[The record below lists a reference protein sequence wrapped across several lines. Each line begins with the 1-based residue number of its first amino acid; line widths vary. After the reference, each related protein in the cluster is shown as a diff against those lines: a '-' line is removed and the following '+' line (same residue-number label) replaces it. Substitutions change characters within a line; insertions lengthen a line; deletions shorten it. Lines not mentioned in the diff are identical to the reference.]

1 MNKNIKGIT
10 IVLDGD
16 TTKLSKA
23 MQSVVSESVKLH
35 KELKEVERAL
45 KFDPGNAELLSQK
58 QEILTKNIE
67 LTTQRLKK
75 LNDVQAQV
83 EAQFKRGDI
92 SAEQYRGF
100 RREVVL
106 TESSLKDLKRKLA
119 DIDSGSS
126 LDKLK
131 QQFSS
136 IEKSADD
143 AKKSVTELGGELK
156 DLAVGAVA
164 GAGVAGVV
172 QSALDL
178 SELDTKIDISFD
190 INDDSKKVVKESLRE
205 IEAYGVQGEE
215 ALEGL
220 RRQWALNKDASDE
233 ANASIAKGAAAITK
247 AFDGIDF
254 KELIQET
261 NEIGSAIG
269 VSNEEALALTNTLL
283 KAGFPPDQLDTIS
296 EYGQQMKDAG
306 FSAKEIQAIFEQ
318 GINTKTWNIDNLN
331 DGVKEARIRMAEMAT
346 GVSKSM
352 SDYIL
357 PSISLT
363 AAEFEEFSSIMSKSV
378 KDRTEQEKARL
389 DELFQKSEGIQ
400 QKFMDWGAAVAAGGE
415 QGSQAMKEVVDLLSS
430 VEDKAVQNALAVE
443 IFGTKWEDQGQ
454 NLISVFKSVG
464 DATDKSKSNID
475 GLADTVNKIDE
486 TPAVQFRQAISDLKT
501 ALEPVLAVL
510 AKIIGIIASWVSE
523 NSKLASIIITIA
535 AIGAAITPLTVGFK
549 ALLGPILA
557 ITKGIGKFG
566 NAVKSMSINAGNNIK
581 NLSNSFSNVSNK
593 VKNAGTSVKGLDGDF
608 KKLNTTLKNVKTS
621 SSGANQ
627 SINTLNNNTSRLSS
641 SKNKL
646 NTTMKNT
653 NQTLGSLSSN
663 FTKAGNSA
671 SNASTKAGKVSGIF
685 GKMSPLL
692 GKVGK
697 LLPTIAR
704 GFLGFTNPVGIAVN
718 AISFL
723 IDKFDLFKKID
734 LKKIGKWI
742 IDGFLKGLKSAWNN
756 VVSWIKNKAK
766 EVGDWFKKIL
776 GIRSPSRVFMKFGQ
790 YTMEGYKI
798 GLDKMSSTVNK
809 DVANAAYSVTQSFK
823 NALGKSRLKDAIPR
837 LSVDTIQKTTVE
849 YRNGMQNNTQQN
861 TYTNGLLESL
871 LDKMSKING
880 GDGNHTAT
888 INLYLDGDMIGK
900 ANVDYINRRS
910 KIEGRSVL
918 KNLTF

>member
-119 DIDSGSS
+119 DIDGGSS

-296 EYGQQMKDAG
+296 EYGQQMRDAG
-306 FSAKEIQAIFEQ
+306 FSAKEIQSIFEA
-318 GINTKTWNIDNLN
+318 GIDTKTWNIDNLN
-331 DGVKEARIRMAEMAT
+331 DGVKEARIRMAEMSQ
-346 GVSKSM
+346 GLSKAM
-352 SDYIL
+352 VENLL
-357 PSISLT
+357 PSVGMAS
-363 AAEFEEFSSIMSKSV
+363 
-378 KDRTEQEKARL
+378 EKFI
-389 DELFQKSEGIQ
+389 E
-400 QKFMDWGAAVAAGGE
+400 WGQAVAEGGE
-415 QGSQAMKEVVDLLSS
+415 QGSKAMSEMVTWLDGI
-430 VEDKAVQNALAVE
+430 EDKALKNAIAVE

-627 SINTLNNNTSRLSS
+627 SINTLNNNTSRLST

-809 DVANAAYSVTQSFK
+809 DVANTAYSVTQSFK

-837 LSVDTIQKTTVE
+837 LSVDTIQKTTFE
-849 YRNGMQNNTQQN
+849 YRNSMQNNTQQS

>member
-296 EYGQQMKDAG
+296 EYGQQMRDAG
-306 FSAKEIQAIFEQ
+306 FSVKEIQSIFEA
-318 GINTKTWNIDNLN
+318 GIDTKTWNIDNLN
-331 DGVKEARIRMAEMAT
+331 DGVKEARIRMAEMSQ
-346 GVSKSM
+346 GLSKAM
-352 SDYIL
+352 VENLL
-357 PSISLT
+357 PSVGMAS
-363 AAEFEEFSSIMSKSV
+363 
-378 KDRTEQEKARL
+378 EKFI
-389 DELFQKSEGIQ
+389 E
-400 QKFMDWGAAVAAGGE
+400 WGQAVAEGGE
-415 QGSQAMKEVVDLLSS
+415 QGSKAMSEMVTWLDGI
-430 VEDKAVQNALAVE
+430 EDKALKNAIVVE

-627 SINTLNNNTSRLSS
+627 SINTLNNNTSRLST

-742 IDGFLKGLKSAWNN
+742 IDGFLKGLKSRWNN

-849 YRNGMQNNTQQN
+849 YRNGMQNNTQQS

-910 KIEGRSVL
+910 KIEGRSIL

>member
-119 DIDSGSS
+119 DIDGGSS

-296 EYGQQMKDAG
+296 EYGQQMRDAG
-306 FSAKEIQAIFEQ
+306 FSAKEIQSIFEA
-318 GINTKTWNIDNLN
+318 GIDTKTWNIDNLN
-331 DGVKEARIRMAEMAT
+331 DGVKEARIRMAEMSQ
-346 GVSKSM
+346 GLSKAM
-352 SDYIL
+352 VENLL
-357 PSISLT
+357 PSVGMAS
-363 AAEFEEFSSIMSKSV
+363 
-378 KDRTEQEKARL
+378 EKFI
-389 DELFQKSEGIQ
+389 E
-400 QKFMDWGAAVAAGGE
+400 WGQAVAEGGE
-415 QGSQAMKEVVDLLSS
+415 QGSKAMSEMVTWLDGI
-430 VEDKAVQNALAVE
+430 EDKALKNAIAVE

-501 ALEPVLAVL
+501 ALEPVLEVL

-742 IDGFLKGLKSAWNN
+742 IDEFLKGLKSRWNN

-849 YRNGMQNNTQQN
+849 YRNGMQNNTQQS

-910 KIEGRSVL
+910 KIEGRSIL

>member
-119 DIDSGSS
+119 DIDGGSS

-296 EYGQQMKDAG
+296 EYGQQMRDAG
-306 FSAKEIQAIFEQ
+306 FSAKEIQSIFEA
-318 GINTKTWNIDNLN
+318 GIDTKTWNIDNLN
-331 DGVKEARIRMAEMAT
+331 DGVKEARIRMAEMSQ
-346 GVSKSM
+346 GLSKAM
-352 SDYIL
+352 VENLL
-357 PSISLT
+357 PSVGMAS
-363 AAEFEEFSSIMSKSV
+363 
-378 KDRTEQEKARL
+378 EKFI
-389 DELFQKSEGIQ
+389 E
-400 QKFMDWGAAVAAGGE
+400 WGQAVAEGGE
-415 QGSQAMKEVVDLLSS
+415 QGSKAMSEMVTWLDGI
-430 VEDKAVQNALAVE
+430 EDKALKNAIAVE

-501 ALEPVLAVL
+501 ALEPVLEVL

-608 KKLNTTLKNVKTS
+608 KKINTTLKNVKTS

-849 YRNGMQNNTQQN
+849 YRNGMQNNTQQS

-910 KIEGRSVL
+910 KIEGRSIL

>member
-1 MNKNIKGIT
+1 MNKNIRGIT

-119 DIDSGSS
+119 DIDGGSS

-296 EYGQQMKDAG
+296 EYGQQMRDAG
-306 FSAKEIQAIFEQ
+306 FSAKEIQSIFEA
-318 GINTKTWNIDNLN
+318 GIDTKTWNIDNLN
-331 DGVKEARIRMAEMAT
+331 DGVKEARIRMAEMSQ
-346 GVSKSM
+346 GLSKAM
-352 SDYIL
+352 EENLL
-357 PSISLT
+357 PSVGMAS
-363 AAEFEEFSSIMSKSV
+363 
-378 KDRTEQEKARL
+378 EKFI
-389 DELFQKSEGIQ
+389 E
-400 QKFMDWGAAVAAGGE
+400 WGQAVAEGGE
-415 QGSQAMKEVVDLLSS
+415 QGSKAMSEMVTWFDGI
-430 VEDKAVQNALAVE
+430 EDKALKNAIAVE

-627 SINTLNNNTSRLSS
+627 SINTL
-641 SKNKL
+641 
-646 NTTMKNT
+646 
-653 NQTLGSLSSN
+653 
-663 FTKAGNSA
+663 
-671 SNASTKAGKVSGIF
+671 
-685 GKMSPLL
+685 
-692 GKVGK
+692 
-697 LLPTIAR
+697 
-704 GFLGFTNPVGIAVN
+704 
-718 AISFL
+718 
-723 IDKFDLFKKID
+723 D
-734 LKKIGKWI
+734 
-742 IDGFLKGLKSAWNN
+742 
-756 VVSWIKNKAK
+756 
-766 EVGDWFKKIL
+766 
-776 GIRSPSRVFMKFGQ
+776 
-790 YTMEGYKI
+790 
-798 GLDKMSSTVNK
+798 
-809 DVANAAYSVTQSFK
+809 
-823 NALGKSRLKDAIPR
+823 
-837 LSVDTIQKTTVE
+837 
-849 YRNGMQNNTQQN
+849 
-861 TYTNGLLESL
+861 
-871 LDKMSKING
+871 
-880 GDGNHTAT
+880 
-888 INLYLDGDMIGK
+888 
-900 ANVDYINRRS
+900 
-910 KIEGRSVL
+910 
-918 KNLTF
+918 

>member
-119 DIDSGSS
+119 DIDGGSS

-296 EYGQQMKDAG
+296 EYGQQMRDAG
-306 FSAKEIQAIFEQ
+306 FSAKEIQSIFEA
-318 GINTKTWNIDNLN
+318 GIDTKTWNIDNLN
-331 DGVKEARIRMAEMAT
+331 DGVKEARIRMAEMSQ
-346 GVSKSM
+346 GLSKAM
-352 SDYIL
+352 EENLL
-357 PSISLT
+357 PSVGMAS
-363 AAEFEEFSSIMSKSV
+363 
-378 KDRTEQEKARL
+378 EKFI
-389 DELFQKSEGIQ
+389 E
-400 QKFMDWGAAVAAGGE
+400 WGQAVAEGGE
-415 QGSQAMKEVVDLLSS
+415 QGSKAMSEMVTWLDGI
-430 VEDKAVQNALAVE
+430 EDKALKNAIVVE

-501 ALEPVLAVL
+501 ALEPVLEVL

-849 YRNGMQNNTQQN
+849 YRNGMQNNTQQS

-910 KIEGRSVL
+910 KIEGRSIL

>member
-296 EYGQQMKDAG
+296 EYGQQMRDAG
-306 FSAKEIQAIFEQ
+306 FSVKEIQSIFEA
-318 GINTKTWNIDNLN
+318 GIDTKTWNIDNLN
-331 DGVKEARIRMAEMAT
+331 DGVKEARIRMAEMSQ
-346 GVSKSM
+346 GLSKAM
-352 SDYIL
+352 VENLL
-357 PSISLT
+357 PSVGMAS
-363 AAEFEEFSSIMSKSV
+363 
-378 KDRTEQEKARL
+378 EKFI
-389 DELFQKSEGIQ
+389 E
-400 QKFMDWGAAVAAGGE
+400 WGQAVAEGGE
-415 QGSQAMKEVVDLLSS
+415 QGSKAMSEMVTWLDGI
-430 VEDKAVQNALAVE
+430 EDKALKNAIAVE

-501 ALEPVLAVL
+501 ALEPVLEVL

-742 IDGFLKGLKSAWNN
+742 IDGFLKGLKSRWNN

-766 EVGDWFKKIL
+766 EVGDWFKKTL

-849 YRNGMQNNTQQN
+849 YRNGMQNNTQQS

-910 KIEGRSVL
+910 KIEGRSIL

>member
-119 DIDSGSS
+119 DIDGGSS

-296 EYGQQMKDAG
+296 EYGQQMRDAG
-306 FSAKEIQAIFEQ
+306 FSAKEIQSIFEA
-318 GINTKTWNIDNLN
+318 GIDTKTWNIDNLN
-331 DGVKEARIRMAEMAT
+331 DGVKEARIRMAEMSQ
-346 GVSKSM
+346 GLSKAM
-352 SDYIL
+352 VENLL
-357 PSISLT
+357 PSVGMAS
-363 AAEFEEFSSIMSKSV
+363 
-378 KDRTEQEKARL
+378 EKFI
-389 DELFQKSEGIQ
+389 E
-400 QKFMDWGAAVAAGGE
+400 WGQAVAEGGE
-415 QGSQAMKEVVDLLSS
+415 QGSKAMSEMVTWLDGI
-430 VEDKAVQNALAVE
+430 EDKALKNAIAVE

-501 ALEPVLAVL
+501 ALEPVLEVL

-608 KKLNTTLKNVKTS
+608 KKLNITLKNVKTS

-627 SINTLNNNTSRLSS
+627 SINTLNNNTSRLST

-849 YRNGMQNNTQQN
+849 YRNGMQNNTQQS

-910 KIEGRSVL
+910 KIEGRSIL

>member
-296 EYGQQMKDAG
+296 EYGQQMRDAG
-306 FSAKEIQAIFEQ
+306 FSAKEIQSIFEA
-318 GINTKTWNIDNLN
+318 GIDTKTWNIDNLN
-331 DGVKEARIRMAEMAT
+331 DGVKEARIRMAEMSQ
-346 GVSKSM
+346 GLSKAM
-352 SDYIL
+352 EENLL
-357 PSISLT
+357 PSVGMAS
-363 AAEFEEFSSIMSKSV
+363 
-378 KDRTEQEKARL
+378 EKFI
-389 DELFQKSEGIQ
+389 E
-400 QKFMDWGAAVAAGGE
+400 WGQAVAEGGE
-415 QGSQAMKEVVDLLSS
+415 QGSKAMSEMVTWLDGI
-430 VEDKAVQNALAVE
+430 EDKALKNAIAVE

-742 IDGFLKGLKSAWNN
+742 IDGFLKGLKSRWNN

-849 YRNGMQNNTQQN
+849 YRNSMQNNTQQS

-880 GDGNHTAT
+880 GDGNHTAI
-888 INLYLDGDMIGK
+888 INLYFDGDMIGK
-900 ANVDYINRRS
+900 ASVDYINRKSR
-910 KIEGRSVL
+910 IEGRSIL

>member
-296 EYGQQMKDAG
+296 EYGQQMRDAG
-306 FSAKEIQAIFEQ
+306 FSVKEIQSIFEA
-318 GINTKTWNIDNLN
+318 GIDTKTWNIDNLN
-331 DGVKEARIRMAEMAT
+331 DGVKEARIRMAEMSQ
-346 GVSKSM
+346 GLSKAM
-352 SDYIL
+352 VENLL
-357 PSISLT
+357 PSVGMAS
-363 AAEFEEFSSIMSKSV
+363 
-378 KDRTEQEKARL
+378 EKFI
-389 DELFQKSEGIQ
+389 E
-400 QKFMDWGAAVAAGGE
+400 WGQAVAEGGE
-415 QGSQAMKEVVDLLSS
+415 QGSKAMSEMVTWLDGI
-430 VEDKAVQNALAVE
+430 EDKALKNAIAVE

-501 ALEPVLAVL
+501 ALEPVLEVL

-608 KKLNTTLKNVKTS
+608 KKLNITLKNVKTS

-627 SINTLNNNTSRLSS
+627 SINTLNNNTSRLST

-809 DVANAAYSVTQSFK
+809 DVANTAYSVTQSFK

-849 YRNGMQNNTQQN
+849 YRNGMQNNTQQS

-880 GDGNHTAT
+880 GDGNHTVT
-888 INLYLDGDMIGK
+888 INLYLDRDMIGK

-910 KIEGRSVL
+910 KIEGRSIL

>member
-296 EYGQQMKDAG
+296 EYGQQMRDAG
-306 FSAKEIQAIFEQ
+306 FSAKEIQSIFEA
-318 GINTKTWNIDNLN
+318 GIDTKTWNIDNLN
-331 DGVKEARIRMAEMAT
+331 DGVKEARIRMAEMSQ
-346 GVSKSM
+346 GLSKAM
-352 SDYIL
+352 EENLL
-357 PSISLT
+357 PSVGMAS
-363 AAEFEEFSSIMSKSV
+363 
-378 KDRTEQEKARL
+378 EKFI
-389 DELFQKSEGIQ
+389 E
-400 QKFMDWGAAVAAGGE
+400 WGQAVAEGGE
-415 QGSQAMKEVVDLLSS
+415 QGSKAMSEMVTWLDGI
-430 VEDKAVQNALAVE
+430 EDKALKNAIAVE

-593 VKNAGTSVKGLDGDF
+593 VKNAGASVKGLDGDF

-627 SINTLNNNTSRLSS
+627 SINTLNNNTSRLST

-742 IDGFLKGLKSAWNN
+742 IDGFLKGLKSRWNN

-849 YRNGMQNNTQQN
+849 YRNGMQNNTQQS

-910 KIEGRSVL
+910 KIEGRSIL

>member
-296 EYGQQMKDAG
+296 EYGQQMRDAG
-306 FSAKEIQAIFEQ
+306 FSVKEIQSIFEA
-318 GINTKTWNIDNLN
+318 GIDTKTWNIDNLN
-331 DGVKEARIRMAEMAT
+331 DGVKEARIRMAEMSQ
-346 GVSKSM
+346 GLSKAM
-352 SDYIL
+352 VENLL
-357 PSISLT
+357 PSVGMAS
-363 AAEFEEFSSIMSKSV
+363 
-378 KDRTEQEKARL
+378 EKFI
-389 DELFQKSEGIQ
+389 E
-400 QKFMDWGAAVAAGGE
+400 WGQAVAEGGE
-415 QGSQAMKEVVDLLSS
+415 QGSKAMSEMVTWLDGI
-430 VEDKAVQNALAVE
+430 EDKALKNAIAVE

-501 ALEPVLAVL
+501 ALEPVLEVL

-910 KIEGRSVL
+910 KIEGRSIL

>member
-1 MNKNIKGIT
+1 MNKNIRGIT

-119 DIDSGSS
+119 DIDGGSS
-126 LDKLK
+126 LDRLK

-156 DLAVGAVA
+156 DLAV

-220 RRQWALNKDASDE
+220 RRQWALNKNASDE

-296 EYGQQMKDAG
+296 EYGQQMRDAG
-306 FSAKEIQAIFEQ
+306 FSAKEIQSIFEA
-318 GINTKTWNIDNLN
+318 GIDTKTWNIDNLN
-331 DGVKEARIRMAEMAT
+331 DGVKEARIRMAEMSQ
-346 GVSKSM
+346 GLSKAM
-352 SDYIL
+352 VENLL
-357 PSISLT
+357 PSVGMAS
-363 AAEFEEFSSIMSKSV
+363 
-378 KDRTEQEKARL
+378 EKFI
-389 DELFQKSEGIQ
+389 E
-400 QKFMDWGAAVAAGGE
+400 WGQAVAEGGE
-415 QGSQAMKEVVDLLSS
+415 QGSKAMSEMVTWLDGI
-430 VEDKAVQNALAVE
+430 EDKALKNAIAVE

-501 ALEPVLAVL
+501 ALEPVLEVL

-849 YRNGMQNNTQQN
+849 YRNGMQNNTQQS

-910 KIEGRSVL
+910 KIEGRSIL

>member
-119 DIDSGSS
+119 DIDGGSS

-296 EYGQQMKDAG
+296 EYGQQMRDAG
-306 FSAKEIQAIFEQ
+306 FSAKEIQSIFEA
-318 GINTKTWNIDNLN
+318 GIDTKTWNIDNLN
-331 DGVKEARIRMAEMAT
+331 DGVKEARIRMAEMSQ
-346 GVSKSM
+346 GLSKAM
-352 SDYIL
+352 VENLL
-357 PSISLT
+357 PSVGMAS
-363 AAEFEEFSSIMSKSV
+363 
-378 KDRTEQEKARL
+378 EKFI
-389 DELFQKSEGIQ
+389 E
-400 QKFMDWGAAVAAGGE
+400 WGQAVAEGGE
-415 QGSQAMKEVVDLLSS
+415 QGSKAMSEMVTWLDGI
-430 VEDKAVQNALAVE
+430 EDKALKNAIAVE

-501 ALEPVLAVL
+501 ALEPVLEVL

-593 VKNAGTSVKGLDGDF
+593 VKNAGASVKGLDGDF

-627 SINTLNNNTSRLSS
+627 SINTLNNNTSRLST

-790 YTMEGYKI
+790 YTMEGYKL
-798 GLDKMSSTVNK
+798 GLNKMSSTVNK
-809 DVANAAYSVTQSFK
+809 DVANTAYSVTQSFK

-849 YRNGMQNNTQQN
+849 YRNGMQNNTQQS

-910 KIEGRSVL
+910 KIEGRSIL

>member
-296 EYGQQMKDAG
+296 EYGQQMRDAG
-306 FSAKEIQAIFEQ
+306 FSAKEIQSIFEA
-318 GINTKTWNIDNLN
+318 GIDTKTWNIDNLN
-331 DGVKEARIRMAEMAT
+331 DGVKEARIRMAEMSQ
-346 GVSKSM
+346 GLSKAM
-352 SDYIL
+352 VENLL
-357 PSISLT
+357 PSVGMAS
-363 AAEFEEFSSIMSKSV
+363 
-378 KDRTEQEKARL
+378 EKFI
-389 DELFQKSEGIQ
+389 E
-400 QKFMDWGAAVAAGGE
+400 WGQAVAEGGE
-415 QGSQAMKEVVDLLSS
+415 QGSKAMSEMVTWLDGI
-430 VEDKAVQNALAVE
+430 EDKALKNAIAVE

-501 ALEPVLAVL
+501 ALEPVLEVL

-849 YRNGMQNNTQQN
+849 YRNSMQNNTQQS

-910 KIEGRSVL
+910 KIEGRSIL

>member
-296 EYGQQMKDAG
+296 EYGQQMRDAG
-306 FSAKEIQAIFEQ
+306 FSVKEIQSIFEA
-318 GINTKTWNIDNLN
+318 GIDTKTWNIDNLN
-331 DGVKEARIRMAEMAT
+331 DGVKEARIRMAEMSQ
-346 GVSKSM
+346 GLSKAM
-352 SDYIL
+352 EENLL
-357 PSISLT
+357 PSVGMAS
-363 AAEFEEFSSIMSKSV
+363 
-378 KDRTEQEKARL
+378 EKFI
-389 DELFQKSEGIQ
+389 E
-400 QKFMDWGAAVAAGGE
+400 WGQAVAEGGE
-415 QGSQAMKEVVDLLSS
+415 QGSKAMSEMVTWLDGI
-430 VEDKAVQNALAVE
+430 EDKALKNAIVVE

-501 ALEPVLAVL
+501 ALEPVLEVL

-593 VKNAGTSVKGLDGDF
+593 VKNAGASVKGLDGDF

-627 SINTLNNNTSRLSS
+627 SINTLNNNTSRLST

-742 IDGFLKGLKSAWNN
+742 IDGFLKGLKSRWNN

-849 YRNGMQNNTQQN
+849 YRNGMQNNTQQS

-910 KIEGRSVL
+910 KIEGRSIL

>member
-296 EYGQQMKDAG
+296 EYGQQMRDAG
-306 FSAKEIQAIFEQ
+306 FSVKEIQSIFEA
-318 GINTKTWNIDNLN
+318 GIDTKTWNIDNLN
-331 DGVKEARIRMAEMAT
+331 DGVKEARIRMAEMSQ
-346 GVSKSM
+346 GLSKAM
-352 SDYIL
+352 VENLL
-357 PSISLT
+357 PSVGMAS
-363 AAEFEEFSSIMSKSV
+363 
-378 KDRTEQEKARL
+378 EKFI
-389 DELFQKSEGIQ
+389 E
-400 QKFMDWGAAVAAGGE
+400 WGQAVAEGGE
-415 QGSQAMKEVVDLLSS
+415 QGSKAMSEMVTWLDGI
-430 VEDKAVQNALAVE
+430 EDKALKNAIAVE

-501 ALEPVLAVL
+501 ALEPVLEVL

-742 IDGFLKGLKSAWNN
+742 IDGFLKGLKSRWNN

-849 YRNGMQNNTQQN
+849 YRNGMQNNTQQS

-910 KIEGRSVL
+910 KIEGRSIL

>member
-296 EYGQQMKDAG
+296 EYGQQMRDAG
-306 FSAKEIQAIFEQ
+306 FSVKEIQSIFEA
-318 GINTKTWNIDNLN
+318 GIDTKTWNIDNLN
-331 DGVKEARIRMAEMAT
+331 DGVKEARIRMAEMSQ
-346 GVSKSM
+346 GLSKAM
-352 SDYIL
+352 EENLL
-357 PSISLT
+357 PSVGMAS
-363 AAEFEEFSSIMSKSV
+363 
-378 KDRTEQEKARL
+378 EKFI
-389 DELFQKSEGIQ
+389 E
-400 QKFMDWGAAVAAGGE
+400 WGQAVAEGGE
-415 QGSQAMKEVVDLLSS
+415 QGSKAMSEMVTWLDGI
-430 VEDKAVQNALAVE
+430 EDKALKNAIVVE

-742 IDGFLKGLKSAWNN
+742 IDGFLKGLKSRWNN

-849 YRNGMQNNTQQN
+849 YRNSMQNNTQQS

-880 GDGNHTAT
+880 GDGNHTAI
-888 INLYLDGDMIGK
+888 INLYFDGDMIGK
-900 ANVDYINRRS
+900 ASVDYINRKSR
-910 KIEGRSVL
+910 IEGRSIL

>member
-119 DIDSGSS
+119 DIDGGSS

-296 EYGQQMKDAG
+296 EYGQQMRDAG
-306 FSAKEIQAIFEQ
+306 FSAKEIQSIFEA
-318 GINTKTWNIDNLN
+318 GIDTKTWNIDNLN
-331 DGVKEARIRMAEMAT
+331 DGVKEARIRMAEMSQ
-346 GVSKSM
+346 GLSKAM
-352 SDYIL
+352 VENLL
-357 PSISLT
+357 PSVGMAS
-363 AAEFEEFSSIMSKSV
+363 
-378 KDRTEQEKARL
+378 EKFI
-389 DELFQKSEGIQ
+389 E
-400 QKFMDWGAAVAAGGE
+400 WGQAVAEGGE
-415 QGSQAMKEVVDLLSS
+415 QGSKAMSEMVTWLDGI
-430 VEDKAVQNALAVE
+430 EDKALKNAIAVE

-501 ALEPVLAVL
+501 ALEPVLEVL

-608 KKLNTTLKNVKTS
+608 KKLNITLKNVKTS

-627 SINTLNNNTSRLSS
+627 SINTLNNNTSRLST

>member
-119 DIDSGSS
+119 DIDGGSS

-296 EYGQQMKDAG
+296 EYGQQMRDAG
-306 FSAKEIQAIFEQ
+306 FSAKEIQSIFEA
-318 GINTKTWNIDNLN
+318 GIDTKTWNIDNLN
-331 DGVKEARIRMAEMAT
+331 DGVKEARIRMAEMSQ
-346 GVSKSM
+346 GLSKAM
-352 SDYIL
+352 VENLL
-357 PSISLT
+357 PSVGMAS
-363 AAEFEEFSSIMSKSV
+363 
-378 KDRTEQEKARL
+378 EKFI
-389 DELFQKSEGIQ
+389 E
-400 QKFMDWGAAVAAGGE
+400 WGQAVAEGGE
-415 QGSQAMKEVVDLLSS
+415 QGSKAMSEMVTWLDGI
-430 VEDKAVQNALAVE
+430 EDKALKNAIAVE

-486 TPAVQFRQAISDLKT
+486 TPVVQFRQAISDLKT

-910 KIEGRSVL
+910 KIEGRSIL

>member
-1 MNKNIKGIT
+1 MNKNIRGIT

-119 DIDSGSS
+119 EIDGGSS

-296 EYGQQMKDAG
+296 EYGQQMRDAG
-306 FSAKEIQAIFEQ
+306 FSAKEIQSIFEA
-318 GINTKTWNIDNLN
+318 GIDTKTWNIDNLN
-331 DGVKEARIRMAEMAT
+331 DGVKEARIRMAEMSQ
-346 GVSKSM
+346 GLSKAM
-352 SDYIL
+352 VENLL
-357 PSISLT
+357 PSVGMAS
-363 AAEFEEFSSIMSKSV
+363 
-378 KDRTEQEKARL
+378 EKFI
-389 DELFQKSEGIQ
+389 E
-400 QKFMDWGAAVAAGGE
+400 WGQAVAEGGE
-415 QGSQAMKEVVDLLSS
+415 QGSKAMSEMVTWLDGI
-430 VEDKAVQNALAVE
+430 EDKALKNAIAVE
-443 IFGTKWEDQGQ
+443 IFGIKWEDQGQ

-627 SINTLNNNTSRLSS
+627 SINTLNNNTSRLST

-809 DVANAAYSVTQSFK
+809 DVANTAYSVTQSFK

-837 LSVDTIQKTTVE
+837 LSVDTIQKTTFE
-849 YRNGMQNNTQQN
+849 YRNSMQNNTQQS

-871 LDKMSKING
+871 LDKMSKINS

-888 INLYLDGDMIGK
+888 INLYLDGDIIGK

>member
-119 DIDSGSS
+119 DIDGGSS

-296 EYGQQMKDAG
+296 EYGQQMRDAG
-306 FSAKEIQAIFEQ
+306 FSAKEIQSIFEA
-318 GINTKTWNIDNLN
+318 GIDTKTWNIDNLN
-331 DGVKEARIRMAEMAT
+331 DGVKEARIRMAEMSQ
-346 GVSKSM
+346 GLSKAM
-352 SDYIL
+352 EENLL
-357 PSISLT
+357 PSVGMAS
-363 AAEFEEFSSIMSKSV
+363 
-378 KDRTEQEKARL
+378 EKFI
-389 DELFQKSEGIQ
+389 E
-400 QKFMDWGAAVAAGGE
+400 WGQAVAEGGE
-415 QGSQAMKEVVDLLSS
+415 QGSKAMSEMVTWLDGI
-430 VEDKAVQNALAVE
+430 EDKALKNAIAVE

-849 YRNGMQNNTQQN
+849 YRNGMQNNTQQS

-910 KIEGRSVL
+910 KIEGRSIL

>member
-296 EYGQQMKDAG
+296 EYGQQMRDAG
-306 FSAKEIQAIFEQ
+306 FSVKEIQSIFEA
-318 GINTKTWNIDNLN
+318 GIDTKTWNIDNLN
-331 DGVKEARIRMAEMAT
+331 DGVKEARIRMAEMSQ
-346 GVSKSM
+346 GLSKAM
-352 SDYIL
+352 VENLL
-357 PSISLT
+357 PSVGMAS
-363 AAEFEEFSSIMSKSV
+363 
-378 KDRTEQEKARL
+378 EKFI
-389 DELFQKSEGIQ
+389 E
-400 QKFMDWGAAVAAGGE
+400 WGQAVAEGGE
-415 QGSQAMKEVVDLLSS
+415 QGSKAMSEMVTWLDGI
-430 VEDKAVQNALAVE
+430 EDKALKNAIAVE

-501 ALEPVLAVL
+501 ALEPVLEVL

-608 KKLNTTLKNVKTS
+608 KKLNITLKNVKTS

-627 SINTLNNNTSRLSS
+627 SINTLNNNTSRLST

>member
-119 DIDSGSS
+119 DIDGGSS

-296 EYGQQMKDAG
+296 EYGQQMRDAG
-306 FSAKEIQAIFEQ
+306 FSAKEIQSIFEA
-318 GINTKTWNIDNLN
+318 GIDTKTWNIDNLN
-331 DGVKEARIRMAEMAT
+331 DGVKEARIRMAEMSQ
-346 GVSKSM
+346 GLSKAM
-352 SDYIL
+352 VENLL
-357 PSISLT
+357 PSVGMAS
-363 AAEFEEFSSIMSKSV
+363 
-378 KDRTEQEKARL
+378 EKFI
-389 DELFQKSEGIQ
+389 E
-400 QKFMDWGAAVAAGGE
+400 WGQAVAEGGE
-415 QGSQAMKEVVDLLSS
+415 QGSKAMSEMVTWLDGI
-430 VEDKAVQNALAVE
+430 EDKALKNAIAVE

-501 ALEPVLAVL
+501 ALEPVLEVL

-849 YRNGMQNNTQQN
+849 YRNGMQNNTQQS

>member
-296 EYGQQMKDAG
+296 EYGQQMRDAG
-306 FSAKEIQAIFEQ
+306 FSVKEIQSIFEA
-318 GINTKTWNIDNLN
+318 GIDTKTWNIDNLN
-331 DGVKEARIRMAEMAT
+331 DGVKEARIRMAEMSQ
-346 GVSKSM
+346 GLSKAM
-352 SDYIL
+352 EENLL
-357 PSISLT
+357 PSVGMAS
-363 AAEFEEFSSIMSKSV
+363 
-378 KDRTEQEKARL
+378 EKFI
-389 DELFQKSEGIQ
+389 E
-400 QKFMDWGAAVAAGGE
+400 WGQAVAEGGE
-415 QGSQAMKEVVDLLSS
+415 QGSKAMSEMVTWLDGI
-430 VEDKAVQNALAVE
+430 EDKALKNAIAVE

-501 ALEPVLAVL
+501 ALEPVLEVL

-608 KKLNTTLKNVKTS
+608 KKLNITLKNVKTS

-627 SINTLNNNTSRLSS
+627 SINTLNNNTSRLST

-849 YRNGMQNNTQQN
+849 YRNSMQNNTQQS

-880 GDGNHTAT
+880 GDGNHTAI
-888 INLYLDGDMIGK
+888 INLYFDGDMIGK
-900 ANVDYINRRS
+900 ASVDYINRKSR
-910 KIEGRSVL
+910 IEGRSIL

>member
-119 DIDSGSS
+119 DIDGGSS

-296 EYGQQMKDAG
+296 EYGQQMRDAG
-306 FSAKEIQAIFEQ
+306 FSAKEIQSIFEA
-318 GINTKTWNIDNLN
+318 GIDTKTWNIDNLN
-331 DGVKEARIRMAEMAT
+331 DGVKEARIRMAEMSQ
-346 GVSKSM
+346 GLSKAM
-352 SDYIL
+352 VENLL
-357 PSISLT
+357 PSVGMAS
-363 AAEFEEFSSIMSKSV
+363 
-378 KDRTEQEKARL
+378 EKFI
-389 DELFQKSEGIQ
+389 E
-400 QKFMDWGAAVAAGGE
+400 WGQAVAEGGE
-415 QGSQAMKEVVDLLSS
+415 QGSKAMSEMVTWLDGI
-430 VEDKAVQNALAVE
+430 EDKALKNAIAVE

-501 ALEPVLAVL
+501 ALEPVLEVL

-608 KKLNTTLKNVKTS
+608 KKLNITLKNVKTS

-849 YRNGMQNNTQQN
+849 YRNGMQNNTQQS

-910 KIEGRSVL
+910 KIEGRSIL

>member
-75 LNDVQAQV
+75 LNDVQVQV

-119 DIDSGSS
+119 DIDGGSS

-296 EYGQQMKDAG
+296 EYGQQMRDAG
-306 FSAKEIQAIFEQ
+306 FSAKEIQSIFEA
-318 GINTKTWNIDNLN
+318 GIDTKTWNIDNLN
-331 DGVKEARIRMAEMAT
+331 DGVKEARIRMAEMSQ
-346 GVSKSM
+346 GLSKAM
-352 SDYIL
+352 VENLL
-357 PSISLT
+357 PSVGMAS
-363 AAEFEEFSSIMSKSV
+363 
-378 KDRTEQEKARL
+378 EKFI
-389 DELFQKSEGIQ
+389 E
-400 QKFMDWGAAVAAGGE
+400 WGQAVAEGGE
-415 QGSQAMKEVVDLLSS
+415 QGSKAMSEMVTWLDGI
-430 VEDKAVQNALAVE
+430 EDKALKNAIAVE

-501 ALEPVLAVL
+501 ALEPVLEVL

-593 VKNAGTSVKGLDGDF
+593 VKNAGASVKGLDGDF

-849 YRNGMQNNTQQN
+849 YRNGMQNNTQQS

-910 KIEGRSVL
+910 KIEGRSIL

>member
-119 DIDSGSS
+119 DIDGGSS
-126 LDKLK
+126 LDRLK

-156 DLAVGAVA
+156 DLAV

-220 RRQWALNKDASDE
+220 RRQWALNKNASDE

-296 EYGQQMKDAG
+296 EYGQQMRDAG
-306 FSAKEIQAIFEQ
+306 FSAKEIQSIFEA
-318 GINTKTWNIDNLN
+318 GIDTKTWNIDNLN
-331 DGVKEARIRMAEMAT
+331 DGVKEARIRMAEMSQ
-346 GVSKSM
+346 GLSKAM
-352 SDYIL
+352 EENLL
-357 PSISLT
+357 PSVGMAS
-363 AAEFEEFSSIMSKSV
+363 
-378 KDRTEQEKARL
+378 EKFI
-389 DELFQKSEGIQ
+389 E
-400 QKFMDWGAAVAAGGE
+400 WGQAVAEGGE
-415 QGSQAMKEVVDLLSS
+415 QGSKAMSEMVTWLDGI
-430 VEDKAVQNALAVE
+430 EDKALKNAIAVE

-593 VKNAGTSVKGLDGDF
+593 VKNAGASVKGLDGDF

-627 SINTLNNNTSRLSS
+627 SINTLNNNTSRLST

-742 IDGFLKGLKSAWNN
+742 IDGFLKGLKSRWNN

-849 YRNGMQNNTQQN
+849 YRNGMQNNTQQS

>member
-296 EYGQQMKDAG
+296 EYGQQMRDAG
-306 FSAKEIQAIFEQ
+306 FSAKEIQSIFEA
-318 GINTKTWNIDNLN
+318 GIDTKTWNIDNLN
-331 DGVKEARIRMAEMAT
+331 DGVKEARIRMAEMSQ
-346 GVSKSM
+346 GLSKAM
-352 SDYIL
+352 EENLL
-357 PSISLT
+357 PSVGMAS
-363 AAEFEEFSSIMSKSV
+363 
-378 KDRTEQEKARL
+378 EKFI
-389 DELFQKSEGIQ
+389 E
-400 QKFMDWGAAVAAGGE
+400 WGQAVAEGGE
-415 QGSQAMKEVVDLLSS
+415 QGSKAMSEMVTWLDGI
-430 VEDKAVQNALAVE
+430 EDKALKNAIAVE

-501 ALEPVLAVL
+501 ALEPVLEVL

-593 VKNAGTSVKGLDGDF
+593 VKNAGASVKGLDGDF

-627 SINTLNNNTSRLSS
+627 SINTLNNNTSRLST

-742 IDGFLKGLKSAWNN
+742 IDGFLKGLKSRWNN

-849 YRNGMQNNTQQN
+849 YRNSMQNNTQQS

-910 KIEGRSVL
+910 KIEGRSIL

>member
-296 EYGQQMKDAG
+296 EYGQQMRDAG
-306 FSAKEIQAIFEQ
+306 FSAKEIQSIFEA
-318 GINTKTWNIDNLN
+318 GIDTKTWNIDNLN
-331 DGVKEARIRMAEMAT
+331 DGVKEARIRMAEMSQ
-346 GVSKSM
+346 GLSKAM
-352 SDYIL
+352 VENLL
-357 PSISLT
+357 PSVGMAS
-363 AAEFEEFSSIMSKSV
+363 
-378 KDRTEQEKARL
+378 EKFI
-389 DELFQKSEGIQ
+389 E
-400 QKFMDWGAAVAAGGE
+400 WGQAVAEGGE
-415 QGSQAMKEVVDLLSS
+415 QGSKAMSEMVTWLDGI
-430 VEDKAVQNALAVE
+430 EDKALKNAIAVE

-501 ALEPVLAVL
+501 ALEPVLEVL

-671 SNASTKAGKVSGIF
+671 SNASTKAGKISGIF

-849 YRNGMQNNTQQN
+849 YRNGMQNNTQQS

-910 KIEGRSVL
+910 KIEGRSIL

>member
-119 DIDSGSS
+119 EIDGGSS

-296 EYGQQMKDAG
+296 EYGQQMRDAG
-306 FSAKEIQAIFEQ
+306 FSAKEIQSIFEA
-318 GINTKTWNIDNLN
+318 GIDTKTWNIDNLN
-331 DGVKEARIRMAEMAT
+331 DGVKEARIRMAEMSQ
-346 GVSKSM
+346 GLSKAM
-352 SDYIL
+352 VENLL
-357 PSISLT
+357 PSVGMAS
-363 AAEFEEFSSIMSKSV
+363 
-378 KDRTEQEKARL
+378 EKFI
-389 DELFQKSEGIQ
+389 E
-400 QKFMDWGAAVAAGGE
+400 WGQAVAEGGE
-415 QGSQAMKEVVDLLSS
+415 QGSKAMSEMVTWLDGI
-430 VEDKAVQNALAVE
+430 EDKALKNAIAVE

-627 SINTLNNNTSRLSS
+627 SINTLNNNTSRLST

-809 DVANAAYSVTQSFK
+809 DVANTAYSVTQSFK

-837 LSVDTIQKTTVE
+837 LSVDTIQKTTFE
-849 YRNGMQNNTQQN
+849 YRNSMQNNTQQS

-871 LDKMSKING
+871 LDKMSKINS

-888 INLYLDGDMIGK
+888 INLYLDGDIIGK

>member
-119 DIDSGSS
+119 DIDGGSS

-296 EYGQQMKDAG
+296 EYGQQMRDAG
-306 FSAKEIQAIFEQ
+306 FSVKEIQSIFEA
-318 GINTKTWNIDNLN
+318 GIDTKTWNIDNLN
-331 DGVKEARIRMAEMAT
+331 DGVKEARIRMAEMSQ
-346 GVSKSM
+346 GLSKAM
-352 SDYIL
+352 VENLL
-357 PSISLT
+357 PSVGMAS
-363 AAEFEEFSSIMSKSV
+363 
-378 KDRTEQEKARL
+378 EKFI
-389 DELFQKSEGIQ
+389 E
-400 QKFMDWGAAVAAGGE
+400 WGQAVAEGGE
-415 QGSQAMKEVVDLLSS
+415 QGSKAMSEMVTWLDGI
-430 VEDKAVQNALAVE
+430 EDKALKNAIAVE

-486 TPAVQFRQAISDLKT
+486 TPVVQFRQAISDLKT

-849 YRNGMQNNTQQN
+849 YRNGMQNNTQQS

-910 KIEGRSVL
+910 KIEGRSIL

>member
-296 EYGQQMKDAG
+296 EYGQQMRDAG
-306 FSAKEIQAIFEQ
+306 FSVKEIQSIFEA
-318 GINTKTWNIDNLN
+318 GIDTKTWNIDNLN
-331 DGVKEARIRMAEMAT
+331 DGVKEARIRMAEMSQ
-346 GVSKSM
+346 GLSKAM
-352 SDYIL
+352 VENLL
-357 PSISLT
+357 PSVGMAS
-363 AAEFEEFSSIMSKSV
+363 
-378 KDRTEQEKARL
+378 EKFI
-389 DELFQKSEGIQ
+389 E
-400 QKFMDWGAAVAAGGE
+400 WGQAVAEGGE
-415 QGSQAMKEVVDLLSS
+415 QGSKAMSEMVTWLDGI
-430 VEDKAVQNALAVE
+430 EDKALKNAIVVE

-501 ALEPVLAVL
+501 ALEPVLEVL

-849 YRNGMQNNTQQN
+849 YRNSMQNNTQQS

-880 GDGNHTAT
+880 GDGNHTAI
-888 INLYLDGDMIGK
+888 INLYFDGDMIGK
-900 ANVDYINRRS
+900 ASVDYINRKSR
-910 KIEGRSVL
+910 IEGRSIL

>member
-296 EYGQQMKDAG
+296 EYGQQMRDAG
-306 FSAKEIQAIFEQ
+306 FSVKEIQSIFEA
-318 GINTKTWNIDNLN
+318 GIDTKTWNIDNLN
-331 DGVKEARIRMAEMAT
+331 DGVKEARIRMAEMSQ
-346 GVSKSM
+346 GLSKAM
-352 SDYIL
+352 EENLL
-357 PSISLT
+357 PSVGMAS
-363 AAEFEEFSSIMSKSV
+363 
-378 KDRTEQEKARL
+378 EKFI
-389 DELFQKSEGIQ
+389 E
-400 QKFMDWGAAVAAGGE
+400 WGQAVAEGGE
-415 QGSQAMKEVVDLLSS
+415 QGSKAMSEMVTWLDGI
-430 VEDKAVQNALAVE
+430 EDKAFKNAIVVE

-486 TPAVQFRQAISDLKT
+486 TPVVQFRQAISDLKT

-608 KKLNTTLKNVKTS
+608 KKINTTLKNVKTS

-849 YRNGMQNNTQQN
+849 YRNGMQNNTQQS

-910 KIEGRSVL
+910 KIEGRSIL

>member
-119 DIDSGSS
+119 DIDGGSS

-296 EYGQQMKDAG
+296 EYGQQMRDAG
-306 FSAKEIQAIFEQ
+306 FSAKEIQSIFEA
-318 GINTKTWNIDNLN
+318 GIDTKTWNIDNLN
-331 DGVKEARIRMAEMAT
+331 DGVKEARIRMAEMSQ
-346 GVSKSM
+346 GLSKAM
-352 SDYIL
+352 VENLL
-357 PSISLT
+357 PSVGMAS
-363 AAEFEEFSSIMSKSV
+363 
-378 KDRTEQEKARL
+378 EKFI
-389 DELFQKSEGIQ
+389 E
-400 QKFMDWGAAVAAGGE
+400 WGQAVAEGGE
-415 QGSQAMKEVVDLLSS
+415 QGSKAMSEMVTWLDGI
-430 VEDKAVQNALAVE
+430 EDKALKNAIAVE

-501 ALEPVLAVL
+501 ALEPVLEVL

-593 VKNAGTSVKGLDGDF
+593 VKNAGASVKGLDGDF

-849 YRNGMQNNTQQN
+849 YRNGMQNNTQQS

>member
-119 DIDSGSS
+119 DIDGGSS

-296 EYGQQMKDAG
+296 EYGQQMRDAG
-306 FSAKEIQAIFEQ
+306 FSAKEIQSIFEA
-318 GINTKTWNIDNLN
+318 GIDTKTWNIDNLN
-331 DGVKEARIRMAEMAT
+331 DGVKEARIRMAEMSQ
-346 GVSKSM
+346 GLSKAM
-352 SDYIL
+352 VENLL
-357 PSISLT
+357 PSVGMAS
-363 AAEFEEFSSIMSKSV
+363 
-378 KDRTEQEKARL
+378 EKFI
-389 DELFQKSEGIQ
+389 E
-400 QKFMDWGAAVAAGGE
+400 WGQAVAEGGE
-415 QGSQAMKEVVDLLSS
+415 QGSKAMSEMVTWLDGI
-430 VEDKAVQNALAVE
+430 EDKALKNAIAVE

-501 ALEPVLAVL
+501 ALEPVLEVL

-742 IDGFLKGLKSAWNN
+742 IDGFLKGLKSRWNN

-837 LSVDTIQKTTVE
+837 LSVDTIQKTTVFQ
-849 YRNGMQNNTQQN
+849 YRNGMQNNTQQS

-910 KIEGRSVL
+910 KIEGRSIL

>member
-1 MNKNIKGIT
+1 MNKNIRGIT

-119 DIDSGSS
+119 EIDGGSS

-296 EYGQQMKDAG
+296 EYGQQMRDAG
-306 FSAKEIQAIFEQ
+306 FSAKEIQSIFEA
-318 GINTKTWNIDNLN
+318 GIDTKTWNIDNLN
-331 DGVKEARIRMAEMAT
+331 DGVKEARIRMAEMSQ
-346 GVSKSM
+346 GLSKAM
-352 SDYIL
+352 VENLL
-357 PSISLT
+357 PSVGMAS
-363 AAEFEEFSSIMSKSV
+363 
-378 KDRTEQEKARL
+378 EKFI
-389 DELFQKSEGIQ
+389 E
-400 QKFMDWGAAVAAGGE
+400 WGQAVAEGGE
-415 QGSQAMKEVVDLLSS
+415 QGSKAMSEMVTWLDGI
-430 VEDKAVQNALAVE
+430 EDKALKNAIAVE
-443 IFGTKWEDQGQ
+443 IFGIKWEDQGQ

-627 SINTLNNNTSRLSS
+627 SINTLNNNTSRLST

-849 YRNGMQNNTQQN
+849 YRNGMQNNTQQS

-910 KIEGRSVL
+910 KIEGRSIL

>member
-119 DIDSGSS
+119 DIDGGSS

-156 DLAVGAVA
+156 DLAV

-220 RRQWALNKDASDE
+220 RRQWALNKNASDE

-296 EYGQQMKDAG
+296 EYGQQMRDAG
-306 FSAKEIQAIFEQ
+306 FSAKEIQSIFEA
-318 GINTKTWNIDNLN
+318 GIDTKKWNIDNLN
-331 DGVKEARIRMAEMAT
+331 DGVKEARIRMAEMSQ
-346 GVSKSM
+346 GLSKAM
-352 SDYIL
+352 EENLL
-357 PSISLT
+357 PSVGMAS
-363 AAEFEEFSSIMSKSV
+363 
-378 KDRTEQEKARL
+378 EKFI
-389 DELFQKSEGIQ
+389 E
-400 QKFMDWGAAVAAGGE
+400 WGQAVAEGGE
-415 QGSQAMKEVVDLLSS
+415 QGSKAMSEMVTWLDGI
-430 VEDKAVQNALAVE
+430 EDKALKNAIAVE

-501 ALEPVLAVL
+501 ALEPVLEVL

-742 IDGFLKGLKSAWNN
+742 IDGFLKGLKSRWNN

-849 YRNGMQNNTQQN
+849 YRNGMQNNTQQS

-871 LDKMSKING
+871 LDKCLKSTVGMV
-880 GDGNHTAT
+880 T
-888 INLYLDGDMIGK
+888 IQLQST
-900 ANVDYINRRS
+900 YIS
-910 KIEGRSVL
+910 MEI
-918 KNLTF
+918 